1 MFPIN
6 IVEKE
11 TGFSKYLLRMWERR
25 YSFPKPARDEK
36 GDRIYNHDDL
46 EKLKLVKVL
55 MQEGYRP
62 SKIMHQSSD
71 QLKSLIK
78 SFSPKPSEVRSP
90 LTIIVLTNP
99 HLLEDLKKLL
109 QNQTVKN
116 ISIINEASDF
126 AKITL

>member
-36 GDRIYNHDDL
+36 GDRIYNHADL

-55 MQEGYRP
+55 MKEGYRP
-62 SKIMHQSSD
+62 SKIMNQNMD
-71 QLKSLIK
+71 QLKELVK
-78 SFSPKPSEVRSP
+78 SFVKIADLSSSTVSVV
-90 LTIIVLTNP
+90 VLTNP
-99 HLLEDLKKLL
+99 DLLEELKLVLKNQKVNNVMVIHGQEDFPKLAL
-109 QNQTVKN
+109 
-116 ISIINEASDF
+116 
-126 AKITL
+126 